1 MKSEERKARLVVEES
16 VRDGKE
22 DVKVSFEGTIERYS
36 AFVASVITSYRAT
49 IVKEFG
55 PDTKKIVNE
64 SLKDFIDLEGTNKE
78 VMEFPEKVY
87 FRLKE
92 SGDLDVKTALESLLL
107 NLLGNIKKNAESDA
121 END

>member
-22 DVKVSFEGTIERYS
+22 GVKVSFEGTIERYS
-36 AFVASVITSYRAT
+36 AFVASVITSYRDAL
-49 IVKEFG
+49 VQNYG
-55 PDTKKIVNE
+55 PDVKKVVNE